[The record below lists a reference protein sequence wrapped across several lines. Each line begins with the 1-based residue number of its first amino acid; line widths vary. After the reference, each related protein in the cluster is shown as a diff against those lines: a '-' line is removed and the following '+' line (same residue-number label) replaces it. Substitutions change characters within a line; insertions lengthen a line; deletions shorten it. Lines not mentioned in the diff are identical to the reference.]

1 MIFRTLVLYSH
12 THSIPWYS
20 HWVSI
25 HNRSLII
32 YLVGGIPTP
41 LKNGGVRQLGLW
53 NSQHIMENK
62 FHVPNHQPDGHVR
75 QPLGPKRYQQVM
87 MLIAGCW
94 FPQSDGNFFN
104 RFRPIPK
111 ERTKHIYIYIYTC
124 GFQGIKAQHWTKYVG
139 SWRYHGDRMWY
150 NVLCG
155 TMWVIG
161 DVTGSS
167 DWLCGFFTI

>member
-111 ERTKHIYIYIYTC
+111 ERTKHIYISIHVAFRGLKHNIGRSMWVHGDIMGIECDIIY
-124 GFQGIKAQHWTKYVG
+124 YVG
-139 SWRYHGDRMWY
+139 RCELLVM
-150 NVLCG
+150 
-155 TMWVIG
+155 
-161 DVTGSS
+161 
-167 DWLCGFFTI
+167 